1 MKLFQVTTIFTQLNC
16 KMITMFLSCSI
27 HLFNQ
32 CKKIANAKKLRRYK
46 SNISLIVE
54 QILTFAWSPN
64 IARELKS
71 LSSSFKQIAWRSFEL
86 LNVLIRIVT
95 SNLSINCKQFHQTFC
110 SNILCIVDI
119 TCHFLTFWKK
129 QCQKMS
135 VNFST

>member
-1 MKLFQVTTIFTQLNC
+1 MNI
-16 KMITMFLSCSI
+16 IFLSCSI

-32 CKKIANAKKLRRYK
+32 CKKITNAKKLRRYK

-54 QILTFAWSPN
+54 QILTFVWSPN
-64 IARELKS
+64 IAREVKN

-95 SNLSINCKQFHQTFC
+95 SILSINCKQFYQKFC

-119 TCHFLTFWKK
+119 TCHFFWRFGRNNVRKCLLTLVVKLQDLFWIRYD
-129 QCQKMS
+129 
-135 VNFST
+135 TDEG